1 MEHPGCLLMS
11 RPTKT
16 IASLWAVWILL
27 PLMAAAEPLVADFP
41 AMPGGKGCRSEVV
54 SADGKSLLVTVAMPG
69 AKAAEP
75 LLHAAGSR
83 VQARVIGHDPVS
95 RLVFL
100 RAEGAAMVKPVQW
113 LGDARGCVGGTLY
126 AVVDGKPAKCQA
138 SGWVKQVGG
147 KVLPLALLQVNFDA
161 AVPPPGTPL
170 MDAQNRVA
178 AVVFQSSGGNGR
190 SGCAIPAEAVHRVQ
204 RDVGQSGGL
213 KRGLLGL
220 TLDPA
225 SRIPRVVRVLPD
237 SPAAKAGVLTGDVLI
252 GVGSRPIA
260 EYADA
265 VNAFFYLVPDEAV
278 QVRLMRASQAYE
290 LSLTPGGQPQ
300 N

>member
-1 MEHPGCLLMS
+1 MEHPGCLLVS
-11 RPTKT
+11 RSTQT
-16 IASLWAVWILL
+16 IVSLLAAWVVLL
-27 PLMAAAEPLVADFP
+27 SMAAAESLVADFP
-41 AMPGGKGCRSEVV
+41 ALPGGKSCRSAVV
-54 SADGKSLLVTVAMPG
+54 PADGKSLLVTVAMPG
-69 AKAAEP
+69 AKAADP
-75 LLHAAGSR
+75 VLDAAGGR

-100 RAEGAAMVKPVQW
+100 RAEGATMVKPVQW
-113 LGDARGCVGGTLY
+113 LGDARGCVGGTLH

-170 MDAQNRVA
+170 MDAGNRVA
-178 AVVFQSSGGNGR
+178 AIVFQSVGSR
-190 SGCAIPAEAVHRVQ
+190 TCYAIPAEAVHRVR
-204 RDVGQSGGL
+204 RDVSESGGL
-213 KRGLLGL
+213 KRGWLGL
-220 TLDPA
+220 ALDPA

-237 SPAAKAGVLTGDVLI
+237 SPASKAGVLAGDVLL
-252 GVGSRPIA
+252 GVGSRPVA

-265 VNAFFYLVPDEAV
+265 ANAFFYLVPGEAV

-290 LSLTPGGQPQ
+290 LSLTPGGQPRG
-300 N
+300 

>member
-1 MEHPGCLLMS
+1 M
-11 RPTKT
+11 
-16 IASLWAVWILL
+16 
-27 PLMAAAEPLVADFP
+27 VADFP
-41 AMPGGKGCRSEVV
+41 ALPGGKGCRSAVV
-54 SADGKSLLVTVAMPG
+54 SADGKSLLVTVATPG
-69 AKAAEP
+69 AKAVEP
-75 LLHAAGSR
+75 VLQSAGSR

-100 RAEGAAMVKPVQW
+100 RAEGATMVKPVEW
-113 LGDARGCVGGTLY
+113 LGDARGCVGGTLH
-126 AVVDGKPAKCQA
+126 AVVDGKPVTCQA

-147 KVLPLALLQVNFDA
+147 KVLPLALLQVNFDV

-170 MDAQNRVA
+170 MDAGNRVA
-178 AVVFQSSGGNGR
+178 AVVFQSPGGNGR
-190 SGCAIPAEAVHRVQ
+190 SGCAIPAEAVHRVR
-204 RDVGQSGGL
+204 RDVGESGGL
-213 KRGLLGL
+213 KRGWLGL

-237 SPAAKAGVLTGDVLI
+237 SPASKAGVLTGDVLL
-252 GVGSRPIA
+252 GVGSRAVA

-265 VNAFFYLVPDEAV
+265 ANAFFYLVPGEAV

-290 LSLTPGGQPQ
+290 MTLTPGGQPR